1 MLKRTIRVVNMS
13 ASQEKLNQ
21 IVKAI
26 DEIIEDYTVPKNVK
40 RNLENAK
47 NALLTE
53 DEVSIR
59 VNKALNELDEL
70 SEDTNMQSYT
80 RTQVWNIVSMLE
92 TI

>member
-1 MLKRTIRVVNMS
+1 MS